1 MIKVMY
7 AICVCTAA
15 IVGPGVCQFVPCI
28 SCALCREAY
37 MAAALRHVRARL
49 DDGLPLSID
58 RIAIVW

>member
-1 MIKVMY
+1 
-7 AICVCTAA
+7 VCHECH
-15 IVGPGVCQFVPCI
+15 VRVY
-28 SCALCREAY
+28 REAY